1 MKIAWCFYGLPKKLE
16 NGFDNIN
23 NYINKYSL
31 DVDFFCHA
39 WYCGESEYNIQ
50 SPWAIKRDGN
60 IRITIEH
67 LNNIK
72 KLYKPKNFLFEK
84 QKSMNEE
91 IDFLKNT
98 IIYNNNPHNIYNAL
112 SVCYSTQNAIMLL
125 NDYISKNNCKYDFVI
140 VSRYDFLKPIKL
152 NLNDID
158 ITNKFI
164 YSTDIHFKTNRNLL
178 SPALLCGEY
187 DIMNKLL
194 NNIFTNIFLYKNDNS
209 LNTYIQNNFKENMK
223 LNHEEIIL
231 CNLIYN
237 KININCVK
245 FTNLIPNFI

>member
-23 NYINKYSL
+23 NYIKKHSY

-39 WYCGESEYNIQ
+39 WYNDSTKNCIQ

-60 IRITIEH
+60 IKITHEH
-67 LNNIK
+67 LNNVK
-72 KLYKPKNFLFEK
+72 KLYKPKNFLFEN
-84 QKSMNEE
+84 QKSMNKEV
-91 IDFLKNT
+91 DNLKNT
-98 IIYNNNPHNIYNAL
+98 IIYNNRESDNIYNVL
-112 SVCYSTQNAIMLL
+112 SVCFSTQKVIMLL
-125 NDYISKNNCKYDFVI
+125 NDYIFKHNCKYDFI
-140 VSRYDFLKPIKL
+140 ILSRYDFLKPIKL
-152 NLNDID
+152 NLNE

-164 YSTDIHFKTNRNLL
+164 YSTDIHFKTNRILL
-178 SPALLCGEY
+178 SPALICGEY
-187 DIMNKLL
+187 EIMNKLL

-209 LNTYIQNNFKENMK
+209 LNTYIQDNLKEKMII
-223 LNHEEIIL
+223 NHEEILL